1 MLYTTTCTSVNDWI
15 TLKGIWNE
23 KFGLKKTLVF
33 ERTFQVIKIGLYSCR
48 VSHFSLEIF
57 GFVWYV
63 NNSTA
68 YVTLHNDFLG
78 NQEYLWDCRTKS
90 LKTVHVCM
98 YLLVLTQQT
107 FERFNGIISKDIF
120 DFLISYYAVWRI
132 CGGVIFISNK
142 SKYLENEVRYARDVK
157 SNLYNF
163 KRSFK

>member
-1 MLYTTTCTSVNDWI
+1 MNYFKGYMKWKIWFEENPRIWKNISSYKDWSLQLSRI
-15 TLKGIWNE
+15 SFQSWDIW
-23 KFGLKKTLVF
+23 
-33 ERTFQVIKIGLYSCR
+33 IGL
-48 VSHFSLEIF
+48 
-57 GFVWYV
+57 